1 MTKEP
6 VDKEFLEYVIKSIVD
21 KKDAVEVDRKIDEMG
36 VLLSVRVDASDMGK
50 VIGKQGQTMR
60 AIKHL
65 ARLVGLRNKA
75 RVNVKLLEPKK

>member
-21 KKDAVEVDRKIDEMG
+21 KKDAVEIDRKVDEMG

-65 ARLVGLRNKA
+65 ARLVGLKNRA